1 MYNATYSAHYHFLG
15 LIFVF
20 WKTSPIN
27 STWPKASHSETSAE
41 WAASA
46 HALSAVS
53 FMWPILLC
61 LTRRHLPW
69 QTIGDSD
76 VLTVLHCF
84 WGGEFFLILILL
96 PKPVLDLTSSQYRV
110 LFYHLYTALHERHNL
125 GVGHVWVSDGQQYC
139 DVLNIVS
146 ALACACLQ
154 SNTYTHH
161 ILWPWAEL
169 NAAVFSFEPYVCLV
183 IIDITPQPYAL
194 V

>member
-84 WGGEFFLILILL
+84 WGGEFFLTLILL

-125 GVGHVWVSDGQQYC
+125 GVGHVWVSNGQQYC
-139 DVLNIVS
+139 ESAWKQAFIVLWWVS
-146 ALACACLQ
+146 GSS
-154 SNTYTHH
+154 SNVNYIEHPQDLHHHLRTVIYSKTY
-161 ILWPWAEL
+161 
-169 NAAVFSFEPYVCLV
+169 
-183 IIDITPQPYAL
+183 
-194 V
+194 

>member
-84 WGGEFFLILILL
+84 WGGEFFLTLILL

-125 GVGHVWVSDGQQYC
+125 GVGHVWVSNGQQYC
-139 DVLNIVS
+139 ESAWKQAFIVLRWVCGTS
-146 ALACACLQ
+146 
-154 SNTYTHH
+154 SNVNYIEHPQDLHH
-161 ILWPWAEL
+161 QLLHQCNSIKLWK
-169 NAAVFSFEPYVCLV
+169 S
-183 IIDITPQPYAL
+183 
-194 V
+194 